1 MTATVRDRPTE
12 LRHFIDGAWTEGTGE
27 PLVDVNPS
35 RPSDILAEGR
45 GASAADVDRAYA
57 AARAAFD
64 GWRRT
69 PARSRAAILLRAADV
84 IEAHREEWGRELA
97 REEGKTL
104 AEAVAETGHAANIL
118 RFHAQEVERASGG
131 VFESPTPGERILVVR
146 RPIGVIGALTPF
158 NFPISIPAWKLAP
171 ALVWGN
177 TVVWKPA
184 TFVPVLAMRF
194 AQALEEAG
202 LPRGV
207 LNLVGGAAEVGEA
220 IVSHPGTDAVTFT
233 GSTRVGRLIA
243 AQLAARGIPF
253 QGEMGGK
260 NAALVLADADLDVA
274 VEQVAIG
281 AFRAAGQKC
290 TATSRVIV
298 HEDVADEFLRRLAD
312 RTRRI
317 RVGDALEAGVEVG
330 PVVDAGARDRV
341 AAALLRARSSA
352 TPVVAPDPYSE
363 GPLAEGYFVPP
374 SVFELPGDAPGEL
387 WSEELF
393 GPVIG
398 VRRVSST
405 AEGIALVNDSEY
417 GLSTAV
423 FTTDLAHALTA
434 IEDIRVGV
442 VHVNSASAGADLHVP
457 FGGSG
462 ASALGPKEQGAAARE
477 FFTETATVYLR
488 G

>member
-1 MTATVRDRPTE
+1 MTTTFDI
-12 LRHFIDGAWTEGTGE
+12 RHFIDGAWVEGSGDQ
-27 PLVDVNPS
+27 LIDVNPS
-35 RPSDILAEGR
+35 RPGDVVGEGP
-45 GASAADVDRAYA
+45 GASDVDVDRAYA

-69 PARSRAAILLRAADV
+69 PARSRAAILLRAADI
-84 IEAHREEWGRELA
+84 IEAHRDEWGRELA

-104 AEAVAETGHAANIL
+104 VEAIAETGHAANIL
-118 RFHAQEVERASGG
+118 RFHAQEVERQSGG
-131 VFESPTPGERILVVR
+131 LFESPSPGERILVIR
-146 RPIGVIGALTPF
+146 RPVGVIGAITPF

-194 AQALEEAG
+194 AEALEQAG
-202 LPRGV
+202 LPHGV
-207 LNLVGGAAEVGEA
+207 LNLVNGTAAVGEA
-220 IVSHPGTDAVTFT
+220 IVAHPEVDAVTFT
-233 GSTRVGRLIA
+233 GSTKVGRIIA

-253 QGEMGGK
+253 QGELGGK

-274 VEQVAIG
+274 VEQVALG

-298 HEDVADEFLRRLAD
+298 HEAVADEFLRRLAI
-312 RTRRI
+312 RTEQMV
-317 RVGDALEAGVEVG
+317 VGDAQDEKVEVG

-341 AAALLRARSSA
+341 AAALVRARSSA
-352 TPVVAPDPYSE
+352 KAVVAPEPYSD
-363 GPLAEGYFVPP
+363 GALAEGYFLPP
-374 SVFELPGDAPGEL
+374 SIFELDEEDPGEL
-387 WSEELF
+387 WTEELF
-393 GPVIG
+393 GPVVG

-423 FTTDLAHALTA
+423 FTTGLAAALTA

-457 FGGSG
+457 FGGSRS
-462 ASALGPKEQGAAARE
+462 SALGPKEQGAAARE

>member
-1 MTATVRDRPTE
+1 MTVIA
-12 LRHFIDGAWTEGTGE
+12 LRHFIDGAWIEGTGE
-27 PLVDVNPS
+27 ALVDVNPS
-35 RPSDILAEGR
+35 RPSDIVAEGP
-45 GASAADVDRAYA
+45 GASETDVDRAYS
-57 AARAAFD
+57 AARTAFD

-69 PARSRAAILLRAADV
+69 PARARAAILLRAAD
-84 IEAHREEWGRELA
+84 IIDAHRDEWGRELA

-104 AEAVAETGHAANIL
+104 AEAVAETGHSANIL
-118 RFHAQEVERASGG
+118 RFHAQEVERQSGG
-131 VFESPTPGERILVVR
+131 VFESPSPGERILVIR
-146 RPIGVIGALTPF
+146 RAVGVIGAITPF

-194 AQALEEAG
+194 AEALEQAG
-202 LPRGV
+202 LPHGV
-207 LNLVGGAAEVGEA
+207 LNLVNGTAAVGEA
-220 IVSHPGTDAVTFT
+220 IVSHPDVDAVTFT
-233 GSTRVGRLIA
+233 GSTKVGRLIA

-298 HEDVADEFLRRLAD
+298 HETVADEFLRRLAI
-312 RTRRI
+312 RTERMV
-317 RVGDALEAGVEVG
+317 VGDAQDEGVEVG
-330 PVVDAGARDRV
+330 PVVDVAARDRV
-341 AAALLRARSSA
+341 AAALVRARTTA
-352 TPVVAPDPYSE
+352 TPVVAPEAYAS
-363 GPLAEGYFVPP
+363 GALAEGYFVPP
-374 SVFELPGDAPGEL
+374 SVFELHEDAPGEL
-387 WSEELF
+387 WTEELF
-393 GPVIG
+393 GPVVG
-398 VRRVSST
+398 VRRVPST
-405 AEGIALVNDSEY
+405 EAGIALVNDSEY

-423 FTTDLAHALTA
+423 FTTGLAEALSA

-442 VHVNSASAGADLHVP
+442 VHINSASAGADLHVP

>member
-1 MTATVRDRPTE
+1 MSASE
-12 LRHFIDGAWTEGTGE
+12 IRHFVDGRWIAGGGE
-27 PLVDVNPS
+27 PLVDLNPS
-35 RPSDILAEGR
+35 RPSDVVAEGR
-45 GASAADVDRAYA
+45 GASAADVDTAFR
-57 AARAAFD
+57 AARAAFE

-69 PARSRAAILLRAADV
+69 PARARAAILLRAADA
-84 IEAHREEWGRELA
+84 IEAHREDWGRELA

-104 AEAVAETGHAANIL
+104 VEAIAETGHAANIL
-118 RFHAQEVERASGG
+118 RFHAQEVERQSGE
-131 VFESPTPGERILVVR
+131 VFESPTPGERILVIR
-146 RPIGVIGALTPF
+146 RPVGVVGAITPF

-184 TFVPVLAMRF
+184 TSVPLLAMRF
-194 AQALEEAG
+194 AQALEGAG

-207 LNLVGGAAEVGEA
+207 LNLVNGAPEVGEA
-220 IVSHPGTDAVTFT
+220 IVGHADVDAVTFT
-233 GSTRVGRLIA
+233 GSTRVGRMIA
-243 AQLAARGIPF
+243 AQLAGRGVPF
-253 QGEMGGK
+253 QGELGGK
-260 NAALVLADADLDVA
+260 NASLVLADADLDVA
-274 VEQVAIG
+274 VEQVALG

-298 HEDVADEFLRRLAD
+298 HEDVADDFLRRLAA
-312 RTRRI
+312 RTAAMT
-317 RVGDALEAGVEVG
+317 VGDALDEGAEVG
-330 PVVDAGARDRV
+330 PVVDAVARDRV
-341 AAALLRARSSA
+341 VAALTRARATA
-352 TPVVAPDPYSE
+352 TPVLAPEPYTS

-374 SVFELPGDAPGEL
+374 SVFELDDDEPGEL
-387 WSEELF
+387 WTEELF
-393 GPVIG
+393 GPVVG

-405 AEGIALVNDSEY
+405 AEGIRLVNDSEY

-423 FTTDLAHALTA
+423 FTTSLADALAA

-457 FGGSG
+457 FGGTA
-462 ASALGPKEQGAAARE
+462 ASALGPKEQGAAARD

>member
-1 MTATVRDRPTE
+1 MTTTFE
-12 LRHFIDGAWTEGTGE
+12 IRHFIDGAWVEGSGDQ
-27 PLVDVNPS
+27 LIDVNPS
-35 RPSDILAEGR
+35 RPGDVVGEGP
-45 GASAADVDRAYA
+45 GASDADVDRAYA

-69 PARSRAAILLRAADV
+69 PARSRAAILLRAADI
-84 IEAHREEWGRELA
+84 IEAHRDEWGRQLA

-104 AEAVAETGHAANIL
+104 VEAIAETGHAANIL
-118 RFHAQEVERASGG
+118 RFHAQEVERQSGG
-131 VFESPTPGERILVVR
+131 LFESPSPGERILVIR
-146 RPIGVIGALTPF
+146 RPVGVIGAITPF

-194 AQALEEAG
+194 AEALEQAG
-202 LPRGV
+202 LPHGV
-207 LNLVGGAAEVGEA
+207 LNLVNGTAAVGEA
-220 IVSHPGTDAVTFT
+220 IVAHPEVDAVTFT
-233 GSTRVGRLIA
+233 GSTKVGRSIA

-253 QGEMGGK
+253 QGELGGK
-260 NAALVLADADLDVA
+260 NAALVLEDADLDVA
-274 VEQVAIG
+274 VEQVALG

-298 HEDVADEFLRRLAD
+298 HEAVADEFLRRLAI
-312 RTRRI
+312 RTAQMV
-317 RVGDALEAGVEVG
+317 VGDAQDEKVEVG

-341 AAALLRARSSA
+341 AAALVRARSSA
-352 TPVVAPDPYSE
+352 KAVVAPEPYSD
-363 GPLAEGYFVPP
+363 GALAEGYFLPP
-374 SVFELPGDAPGEL
+374 SIFELDEEDPGEL
-387 WSEELF
+387 WTEELF
-393 GPVIG
+393 GPVVG

-405 AEGIALVNDSEY
+405 ADGIALVNDSEY

-423 FTTDLAHALTA
+423 FTTGLAAALTA

-462 ASALGPKEQGAAARE
+462 SSALGPKEQGAAARE

>member
-1 MTATVRDRPTE
+1 MTTTFDI
-12 LRHFIDGAWTEGTGE
+12 RHFIDGAWVEGSGDQ
-27 PLVDVNPS
+27 LIDVNPS
-35 RPSDILAEGR
+35 RPDDIVGEGP
-45 GASAADVDRAYA
+45 GASDADVDRAYA

-69 PARSRAAILLRAADV
+69 PARSRAAILLRAADI
-84 IEAHREEWGRELA
+84 IEAHRDEWGRELA

-104 AEAVAETGHAANIL
+104 VEAIAETGHAANIL
-118 RFHAQEVERASGG
+118 RFHAQEVERQSGG
-131 VFESPTPGERILVVR
+131 LFESPSPGERILVIR
-146 RPIGVIGALTPF
+146 RPVGVIGAITPF

-194 AQALEEAG
+194 AEALEQAG
-202 LPRGV
+202 LPHGV
-207 LNLVGGAAEVGEA
+207 LNLVNGTAAVGEA
-220 IVSHPGTDAVTFT
+220 IVAHPEVDAVTFT
-233 GSTRVGRLIA
+233 GSTKVGRIIA

-253 QGEMGGK
+253 QGELGGK
-260 NAALVLADADLDVA
+260 NAALVLEDADLDVA
-274 VEQVAIG
+274 VEQVALG

-298 HEDVADEFLRRLAD
+298 HEAVADEFLRRLAI
-312 RTRRI
+312 RTAQMV
-317 RVGDALEAGVEVG
+317 VGDAQDEKVEVG

-341 AAALLRARSSA
+341 AAALVRARSSA
-352 TPVVAPDPYSE
+352 KAVVAPEPYSD
-363 GPLAEGYFVPP
+363 GALAEGYFLPP
-374 SVFELPGDAPGEL
+374 SIFELDEEDPGEL
-387 WSEELF
+387 WTEELF
-393 GPVIG
+393 GPVVG

-405 AEGIALVNDSEY
+405 ADGIALVNDSEY

-423 FTTDLAHALTA
+423 FTTGLAAALTA

-462 ASALGPKEQGAAARE
+462 SSALGPKEQGAAARE